1 MRPIRPPTLDALSDA
16 FQIQAMTGDIPSRWR
31 KGRDSIAFLGIYLMA
46 VRDHALYRKLGFQ
59 TWDEY
64 CIKFL
69 KDPAEAFDSLID
81 SACVLRCVRRKPD

>member
-1 MRPIRPPTLDALSDA
+1 
-16 FQIQAMTGDIPSRWR
+16 
-31 KGRDSIAFLGIYLMA
+31 MA

-81 SACVLRCVRRKPD
+81 SACVLRCVRRKPN